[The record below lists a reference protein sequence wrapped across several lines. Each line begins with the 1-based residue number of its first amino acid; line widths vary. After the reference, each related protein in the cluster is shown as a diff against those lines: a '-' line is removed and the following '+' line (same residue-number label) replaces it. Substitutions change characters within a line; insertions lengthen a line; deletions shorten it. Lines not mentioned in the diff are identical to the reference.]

1 MTAKWGSCA
10 VLVVCLTLM
19 LGCRTPQPNLKPE
32 KAPEKLVEPP
42 QEARYDSSAYPKL
55 AFDTEV
61 DPGRAALDNKNT
73 PGGPG
78 KGGMTPSGGMGG
90 R

>member
-10 VLVVCLTLM
+10 ILVVCFALM

-42 QEARYDSSAYPKL
+42 QEAKYDSSAYPKE
-55 AFDTEV
+55 AFDKVV
-61 DPGRAALDNKNT
+61 DPGKALLDAKNT
-73 PGGPG
+73 PGMPSRGSMTSPG
-78 KGGMTPSGGMGG
+78 GGG